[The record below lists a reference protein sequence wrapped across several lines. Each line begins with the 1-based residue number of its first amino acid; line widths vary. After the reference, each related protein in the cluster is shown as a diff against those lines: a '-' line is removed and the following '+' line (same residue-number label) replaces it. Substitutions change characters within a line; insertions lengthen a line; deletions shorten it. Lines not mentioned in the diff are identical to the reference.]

1 MRITASVYIYY
12 VLKKSDMRKSAF
24 IICISIIALSS
35 TAAQASITDCK
46 PGYKFN
52 RNSGVGCQ
60 QINCADVQHAHYS
73 YTGDCICGTAGSIN
87 EKPTDPN
94 KSCRYPNSH
103 NSCPGCVYACVHVN
117 DACPDQVPARAP
129 QIEPEVANP
138 PPVVNQVPEG
148 GLFDSSMAEVVGFD
162 DFQAQTSIP
171 VEDSA
176 DNEAAAVP
184 HLLPDNDC
192 IRFCAKL
199 TRGGIYDEVL
209 RAEGVYPDCRCTVDN
224 KDDSN
229 RLTQTVSQNGDLRTT
244 YTYDPNTGLLVT
256 KNTISIMAEK
266 ERIRALLGF
275 KYNEEQID
283 TLLSNENIS
292 RWFED
297 KMSNIKTNAGMLTP
311 AFWWQHMVALWDH
324 GYGNSADFV
333 DTYNFGRCGDS
344 MEWLERNLAGELK
357 LNGKHDKKS
366 EAMLSITGEK
376 YGNILNHTA
385 LIVRPVGY
393 SNLEWGEAVQELM
406 DKTRGGGLT
415 KNDLLNLDPRLLDAK
430 VLDPYFK
437 KTTTVREFIKG
448 WSVIKIS

>member
-1 MRITASVYIYY
+1 MQKILFI
-12 VLKKSDMRKSAF
+12 LFISA
-24 IICISIIALSS
+24 IILSAPMAR
-35 TAAQASITDCK
+35 AAITDCK

-60 QINCADVQHAHYS
+60 QINCADVEHAHYS

-87 EKPTDPN
+87 EKPSDPN
-94 KSCRYPNSH
+94 KACRYPNGYE
-103 NSCPGCVYACVHVN
+103 SCPGCVYACVHVN
-117 DACPDQVPARAP
+117 EACPDQAPVSAP
-129 QIEPEVANP
+129 QIQPEAVNP
-138 PPVVNQVPEG
+138 PALTVPVTEG
-148 GLFDSSMAEVVGFD
+148 GLFDSSMAEVTGFD
-162 DFQAQTSIP
+162 DFQAQVST
-171 VEDSA
+171 SA
-176 DNEAAAVP
+176 DAPINDGLGAVP
-184 HLLPDNDC
+184 PLLPDNDC

-209 RAEGVYPDCRCTVDN
+209 KAEGVYPDCRCTVDN

-244 YTYDPNTGLLVT
+244 YTYDPNTGLLMT

-266 ERIRALLGF
+266 ERIRALLGY

-283 TLLSNENIS
+283 VLLSNEAIG

-297 KMSNIKTNAGMLTP
+297 KMSDIKTNASILTP
-311 AFWWQHMVALWDH
+311 AFWWQHIVALWDH

-357 LNGKHDKKS
+357 LNGKRDKKS
-366 EAMLSITGEK
+366 EAMLSVTGEK

-393 SNLEWGEAVQELM
+393 SNLEWGEVVQELM
-406 DKTRGGGLT
+406 DKTRGGGLN